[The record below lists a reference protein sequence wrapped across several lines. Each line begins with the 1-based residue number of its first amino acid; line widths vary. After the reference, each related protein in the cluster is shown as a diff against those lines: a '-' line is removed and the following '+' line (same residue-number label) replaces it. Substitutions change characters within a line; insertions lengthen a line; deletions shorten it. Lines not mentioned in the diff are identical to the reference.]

1 MISIKQLYTLL
12 FGDYGTKLE
21 KTKLEH
27 SIKVINNSPN
37 LSDTQKNDIF
47 IYAISNNKSLTNK
60 IVSNVIG
67 QGSGLNFSKPATS
80 KGSLTVS
87 EEEILEKFYTFEKT
101 NKFFGFSSSEA
112 VQNARNS
119 ISKLEIKIAEVSN
132 IYKNIATK
140 NIELSTKKLEGKQ
153 KLEQD
158 IQELENK
165 LNKDYI
171 QPVTK
176 IAKHELARSEYI
188 KLFKLSKLIA
198 DYIENNNTPNNG
210 LAYKHAYNMVVCFGG
225 DISSNKDIGIIVEE
239 FLKVHGF
246 IKTQKPIYDTFA
258 AFTVATQ
265 GENVTLKKWQELIN
279 KHGKKAM
286 GLFAIADLIEQKLAD
301 LEGKVGG
308 HIAPKELSE
317 AQNIKVKL
325 TYKRADEYPELA
337 KVSLDYNLN
346 NELFD
351 KCLDIEKRKKKSDNL
366 PDVIVHGAEVSVD
379 LRIGN
384 KEALQEYHIVK
395 LPINDP
401 RAYILGKITDCCQSV
416 GGHSEECVIDG
427 ITRENNG
434 FYVLLKNK
442 KKNQENLKIFK
453 QTGEIDYQN
462 FEIVGQGYTWLSDVG
477 NLTFDSW
484 ENLRNQKLGG
494 GLADDGIIV
503 PLLRLFA
510 EKVCETTDI
519 SRVTIGTGGK
529 TPNLFKAQNTLNNEE
544 NMKEGFNYV
553 DAQYQVLIGQKKYL
567 TALQAI
573 LDDKNTHCGR
583 KEKTLKQV
591 KEKLNIEEGQNIDE
605 FILNYYLQT
614 KSGSEGCTNGFFTYE
629 DLKSLQI
636 TLVRGVTSE
645 NAISGYKNRIF
656 TFDVLKDLSLEQT
669 LSLTTYNAFKGFEEG
684 YFTFDVLK
692 GLSLEKLHNLTT
704 DNALKVFKEGYFTFD
719 VLKDLS
725 LGQIHSLTTD
735 NALKGFEE
743 GYFMFDDL
751 KGLEAGKMIILITFG
766 LSIYQGQDFTS
777 QEQNDSLFKEIKDSI
792 SKLTLNNI
800 QKIINPLNYKVLIST
815 YFDNVID
822 GHREGHFKIDDLAKL
837 EAEKIKGLV
846 SRDAIK
852 GYRQDYFK
860 FDDLVKLEAE
870 KIKLLTSKFASCAYS
885 NGWLNFNKLKDLSIS
900 EIEILTSEE
909 SLEKY
914 DNNIC
919 SFEDLLN
926 QNDGNYHFTKDEEYS
941 VDLVG

>member
-1 MISIKQLYTLL
+1 M
-12 FGDYGTKLE
+12 GT
-21 KTKLEH
+21 
-27 SIKVINNSPN
+27 I
-37 LSDTQKNDIF
+37 
-47 IYAISNNKSLTNK
+47 
-60 IVSNVIG
+60 
-67 QGSGLNFSKPATS
+67 
-80 KGSLTVS
+80 
-87 EEEILEKFYTFEKT
+87 
-101 NKFFGFSSSEA
+101 
-112 VQNARNS
+112 
-119 ISKLEIKIAEVSN
+119 
-132 IYKNIATK
+132 
-140 NIELSTKKLEGKQ
+140 
-153 KLEQD
+153 
-158 IQELENK
+158 
-165 LNKDYI
+165 
-171 QPVTK
+171 
-176 IAKHELARSEYI
+176 
-188 KLFKLSKLIA
+188 IA
-198 DYIENNNTPNNG
+198 D
-210 LAYKHAYNMVVCFGG
+210 
-225 DISSNKDIGIIVEE
+225 
-239 FLKVHGF
+239 
-246 IKTQKPIYDTFA
+246 Q
-258 AFTVATQ
+258 
-265 GENVTLKKWQELIN
+265 
-279 KHGKKAM
+279 
-286 GLFAIADLIEQKLAD
+286 IEQKLAD

-317 AQNIKVKL
+317 AQNIKIKL

-366 PDVIVHGAEVSVD
+366 PDVIIHGTEVSDD

-401 RAYILGKITDCCQSV
+401 RAYILGKITNSCQSI
-416 GGHSEECVIDG
+416 GGQSEVCVIDG

-462 FEIVGQGYTWLSDVG
+462 FEIVEQGYAWLSDVG

-544 NMKEGFNYV
+544 NMKEGFNYG
-553 DAQYQVLIGQKKYL
+553 DAQHQVLIGQKKYL

-573 LDDKNTHCGR
+573 LDDKNTHWDR

-645 NAISGYKNRIF
+645 NTISGYKNKI
-656 TFDVLKDLSLEQT
+656 
-669 LSLTTYNAFKGFEEG
+669 
-684 YFTFDVLK
+684 
-692 GLSLEKLHNLTT
+692 
-704 DNALKVFKEGYFTFD
+704 FTFD

-743 GYFMFDDL
+743 GYFTFDDL
-751 KGLEAGKMIILITFG
+751 KGLEAGKMIILIKFG
-766 LSIYQGQDFTS
+766 LSIYKEQDFTS

-800 QKIINPLNYKVLIST
+800 QKIINPLNCKVLIST
-815 YFDNVID
+815 HFDNVID

-837 EAEKIKGLV
+837 EAEKIK
-846 SRDAIK
+846 
-852 GYRQDYFK
+852 
-860 FDDLVKLEAE
+860 
-870 KIKLLTSKFASCAYS
+870 LLTSELASCAYD

-900 EIEILTSEE
+900 EIKILTSGE
-909 SLEKY
+909 SLNKY
-914 DNNIC
+914 ENNIC

-926 QNDGNYHFTKDEEYS
+926 QNDGNYHLTKAEEYS